1 MSISRRWLF
10 LSFVLV
16 TGGSS
21 TPSPSAPSPPQ
32 TKKKCVDFKSCESC
46 SHSSWECHWCSSD
59 NTCHAKGSLKGCAAG
74 ANCHAI
80 DRCQRLQPEEI
91 EHGGTFSR
99 ESFQGVSLMATTVL
113 SVIMGLILCC
123 STCCFVGVSCVKG
136 VVEDIVRDPD
146 ADRSQHDDFLDD
158 DRLEL
163 QTPLLEN
170 GDIDDTTESSSNSRN
185 ISDCN
190 SNRSIEDDV
199 LVTTEQ
205 QSSVTQLSIS
215 SVAVTRR
222 HPSPPK
228 KKKKKSSVKHM
239 YGICQIFYLVTIFST
254 VILFIVGMSYAPR
267 QPQYNV
273 CTNQFEWK
281 SIIEG
286 MIGLK
291 MSASF
296 DLLISVYNPNRFEID
311 LNNGSGQFHHDGN
324 YVGLFE
330 IPQSKISGKAIS
342 DVVVK
347 VTFSPDKWSAIG
359 MTTEYYRGTLKF
371 VIGGHANVQIPA
383 LGSYQFDAKF
393 DDVIVNVN
401 DPSKDDTHLCACPSW
416 KKNPGQSRD

>member
-1 MSISRRWLF
+1 MLL
-10 LSFVLV
+10 LSFYLASV
-16 TGGSS
+16 GSS
-21 TPSPSAPSPPQ
+21 SPPTPSPP
-32 TKKKCVDFKSCESC
+32 KKKCVDFKSCESC

-74 ANCHAI
+74 TNCHAI
-80 DRCQRLQPEEI
+80 NRCQRLQPEVI
-91 EHGGTFSR
+91 EHGGTFSS
-99 ESFQGVSLMATTVL
+99 ESFEGVNVMAASIL
-113 SVIMGLILCC
+113 SIIMGLILCC
-123 STCCFVGVSCVKG
+123 STCCFVGATCVKG
-136 VVEDIVRDPD
+136 VVDDMVGDPD
-146 ADRSQHDDFLDD
+146 DADDYSHHEDVLDGD
-158 DRLEL
+158 GLEL

-170 GDIDDTTESSSNSRN
+170 GATGDGAIDDSISNSN
-185 ISDCN
+185 NDGCN
-190 SNRSIEDDV
+190 DKNNDDDL

-205 QSSVTQLSIS
+205 QASVTQLPITTSMALKS
-215 SVAVTRR
+215 R
-222 HPSPPK
+222 P
-228 KKKKKSSVKHM
+228 KKKKSSVKHL
-239 YGICQIFYLVTIFST
+239 YSICRIFYLITVLTT

-296 DLLISVYNPNRFEID
+296 DLLISVKNPNRFDVD

-330 IPQSKISGKAIS
+330 IPQSTISAKAIS

-371 VIGGHANVQIPA
+371 VIGGNANVEIPA
-383 LGSYQFDAKF
+383 LGNYQFDAKF

-401 DPSKDDTHLCACPSW
+401 DPSQDDTHLCACPSW
-416 KKNPGQSRD
+416 KKNPGQLKLDWGV

>member
-1 MSISRRWLF
+1 MFVTPRRSLLL
-10 LSFVLV
+10 LSCCLV
-16 TGGSS
+16 SVGSS
-21 TPSPSAPSPPQ
+21 PAPAPAPSPP
-32 TKKKCVDFKSCESC
+32 KKKCVDFTSCESC

-74 ANCHAI
+74 TNCHAI
-80 DRCQRLQPEEI
+80 NRCQRLEPEVI
-91 EHGGTFSR
+91 EHGGTFSS
-99 ESFQGVSLMATTVL
+99 ESFEGVNVMAATIL
-113 SVIMGLILCC
+113 SVMMGLILCC
-123 STCCFVGVSCVKG
+123 STCCFVGLTCVKG
-136 VVEDIVRDPD
+136 VVDDMVGEPDD
-146 ADRSQHDDFLDD
+146 ADYSHHEDALEGDG
-158 DRLEL
+158 LEL

-170 GDIDDTTESSSNSRN
+170 GATDDDAIDSINDSNVQN
-185 ISDCN
+185 
-190 SNRSIEDDV
+190 EDDL

-205 QSSVTQLSIS
+205 QSSMTQLPITTSMAAKS
-215 SVAVTRR
+215 R
-222 HPSPPK
+222 P
-228 KKKKKSSVKHM
+228 KKKKSSVKQM
-239 YGICQIFYLVTIFST
+239 YSICRIFYLITVFTT

-296 DLLISVYNPNRFEID
+296 DLLISVKNPNRFDVD

-330 IPQSKISGKAIS
+330 IPQSTISAKAIS

-371 VIGGHANVQIPA
+371 VIGGNANVEIPA
-383 LGSYQFDAKF
+383 LGNYQFDAKF
-393 DDVIVNVN
+393 DDVVVNVN
-401 DPSKDDTHLCACPSW
+401 DPSQDDTHLCACPSW
-416 KKNPGQSRD
+416 KKTPGQFELDWGV

>member
-1 MSISRRWLF
+1 MLTPRHCLLLLLAISGH
-10 LSFVLV
+10 LV
-16 TGGSS
+16 SVGSS
-21 TPSPSAPSPPQ
+21 SPPPAPSPP
-32 TKKKCVDFKSCESC
+32 KKKCVDFKSCESC

-74 ANCHAI
+74 TNCQAI
-80 DRCQRLQPEEI
+80 NRCQRLQPEMI
-91 EHGGTFSR
+91 AHGGTFSS
-99 ESFQGVSLMATTVL
+99 ESFEGVNVMAATIL

-123 STCCFVGVSCVKG
+123 STCCFVGLACVKG
-136 VVEDIVRDPD
+136 VVDDMVGEDPD
-146 ADRSQHDDFLDD
+146 ADYSHHEDVLDGD
-158 DRLEL
+158 GLEL

-170 GDIDDTTESSSNSRN
+170 GTTADEAIDN
-185 ISDCN
+185 IDN
-190 SNRSIEDDV
+190 SNNDDFNNRSDV
-199 LVTTEQ
+199 SDLLVTTEQ
-205 QSSVTQLSIS
+205 QSSLTQLPIIS
-215 SVAVTRR
+215 AAVKSR
-222 HPSPPK
+222 P
-228 KKKKKSSVKHM
+228 KKKKSSVRQM
-239 YGICQIFYLVTIFST
+239 YNICRIFYLITIFT
-254 VILFIVGMSYAPR
+254 TIILFIVAMSYAPR

-296 DLLISVYNPNRFEID
+296 DLLISVKNPNRFDID

-330 IPQSKISGKAIS
+330 IPQSTISGKAIS

-371 VIGGHANVQIPA
+371 VIGGNANVEIPA
-383 LGSYQFDAKF
+383 LGGYQFDAKF

-401 DPSKDDTHLCACPSW
+401 DPSQDDTHLCACPSW
-416 KKNPGQSRD
+416 KKNPGQLDLDWGV

>member
-1 MSISRRWLF
+1 MSISSRRYLLL
-10 LSFVLV
+10 LSYYLV
-16 TGGSS
+16 SVGSS
-21 TPSPSAPSPPQ
+21 PPPSPPPAPSPP
-32 TKKKCVDFKSCESC
+32 KKKCVDFNSCESC
-46 SHSSWECHWCSSD
+46 SNSSWECHWCSSD

-80 DRCQRLQPEEI
+80 DRCQRLEPEVI
-91 EHGGTFSR
+91 GHGGTFSS
-99 ESFQGVSLMATTVL
+99 ESFEGVNVMAATIL

-123 STCCFVGVSCVKG
+123 STCCFVGVTCVKG
-136 VVEDIVRDPD
+136 VVDDMVRDPD
-146 ADRSQHDDFLDD
+146 ADYSPHDDVLDGD
-158 DRLEL
+158 GLEL

-170 GDIDDTTESSSNSRN
+170 GATGDDAIDSIDDNRN
-185 ISDCN
+185 NGDYN
-190 SNRSIEDDV
+190 NNDDDI

-205 QSSVTQLSIS
+205 QSSVTQLPITSMAMKS
-215 SVAVTRR
+215 R
-222 HPSPPK
+222 HLPPP
-228 KKKKKSSVKHM
+228 KKKKSSVKHM
-239 YGICQIFYLVTIFST
+239 YSICQIFYLITVFST

-267 QPQYNV
+267 QPKYNV

-296 DLLISVYNPNRFEID
+296 DLLISVKNPNRFDVD

-330 IPQSKISGKAIS
+330 IPQSTISGKAIS

-371 VIGGHANVQIPA
+371 VIGGHANVEIPA
-383 LGSYQFDAKF
+383 LGNYQFDAKF
-393 DDVIVNVN
+393 DDIIVNVN
-401 DPSKDDTHLCACPSW
+401 DPSQDDTHLCACPSW
-416 KKNPGQSRD
+416 KKNPGQ